1 MKRKKKPKIPPD
13 PYKTVKTSLK
23 SVLIDF
29 DTIQPEINKLVI
41 KCNDI
46 VVQTYQF
53 IRLFILHKYHHKQ
66 QLLDVND
73 KFVLYALKTQG
84 IRDNRGRKAKDSDLL
99 IELKEF
105 YDQEFQPLT
114 KSEKF
119 DLKNLSYLLSY
130 IATQI
135 ATCYQNNITERY
147 TQHLLRFINKTTVE
161 NKTERFRIKKAVIN
175 GTELPEYQEW
185 FDAHKKNIIPK
196 NIVKSLPY
204 DLKAYPNKFLPCMI
218 YMNSILEKDGHKLF
232 QPQPLRSNIIPKY
245 ITIDTACLINLF
257 ARKGQKGKLL
267 QSLKISQELIWRQL
281 FRLDK
286 RVFKSQKYTFI
297 KYKLMALEL
306 VYHLSEMIWL
316 VKNMEQDYQK

>member
-119 DLKNLSYLLSY
+119 DLKNLSYLLPY

-135 ATCYQNNITERY
+135 ATCYQNNITENY

-175 GTELPEYQEW
+175 GTEPEYQDW
-185 FDAHKKNIIPK
+185 FDVHKKHIIPK
-196 NIVKSLPY
+196 NIVENSANKRSVILLVHIFFTTWKS
-204 DLKAYPNKFLPCMI
+204 APCT
-218 YMNSILEKDGHKLF
+218 
-232 QPQPLRSNIIPKY
+232 Y
-245 ITIDTACLINLF
+245 IF
-257 ARKGQKGKLL
+257 
-267 QSLKISQELIWRQL
+267 
-281 FRLDK
+281 
-286 RVFKSQKYTFI
+286 
-297 KYKLMALEL
+297 
-306 VYHLSEMIWL
+306 
-316 VKNMEQDYQK
+316 NMGSS